1 MTKINEVFVCVCDLL
16 VTHSHS
22 FSFCFFFS
30 FLKIL
35 AFILIRNIPGYVRSV
50 YSSFFAWFGKI
61 SLEVSKEFQFRNVKM
76 FCYANWSIK
85 MSTKLMYCFI

>member
-1 MTKINEVFVCVCDLL
+1 MKFLCVCVTYLSPT
-16 VTHSHS
+16 VTLFLSV
-22 FSFCFFFS
+22 FFS

-85 MSTKLMYCFI
+85 ISTKLMYCFI